1 MHLYTRNN
9 QFRLIV
15 VCFIEIVLTSL
26 ALVFVGLRA
35 VIFTLSQ
42 MVVGLMLS
50 NAVGSGTIICH
61 IPFRLIVACTALS
74 LCLKCGPCR

>member
-1 MHLYTRNN
+1 
-9 QFRLIV
+9 
-15 VCFIEIVLTSL
+15 LTFS

-61 IPFRLIVACTALS
+61 IPFWLIVACTALS
-74 LCLKCGPCR
+74 LCLKRGPC